1 MKILFKKRSDK
12 NYETNKIYKNL
23 FEKFEKTV
31 KKVLFLKQIKTVWK
45 QY

>member
-12 NYETNKIYKNL
+12 NYEANKIYKNL

-31 KKVLFLKQIKTVWK
+31 KNFLFLKQIKRV
-45 QY
+45 